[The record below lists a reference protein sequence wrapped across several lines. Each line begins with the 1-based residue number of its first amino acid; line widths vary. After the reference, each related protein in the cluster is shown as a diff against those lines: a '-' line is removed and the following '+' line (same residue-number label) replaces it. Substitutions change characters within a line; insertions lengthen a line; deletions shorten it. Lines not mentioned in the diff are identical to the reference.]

1 MWSEKDIEHYH
12 RMVNSHSVLVDATGT
27 ISLKINDKEIYYFS
41 FLFFD
46 RSLKTEPVPFL
57 EILTDRATTN
67 TLKSLLLQYLEDE
80 MKRYVYTSHS
90 VPVLCTTDCS
100 WPILKCLVECL
111 NAEKLEEYIARSYK
125 IASGH
130 VAETELP
137 SAQPKSFVRIS
148 LCHSMKSFSRK
159 IYSSFKTE
167 KTFIKFAMSLLA
179 NAGNLADIFFIA
191 RHLFTV
197 LLSKSSS
204 DCSTSKHHLEGMM
217 SAIESF
223 KEDSLKKTFFFF

>member
-1 MWSEKDIEHYH
+1 MTYPSKLYHRRLSALDDDAFEMGNLKEVPQSKNVLRQCSYEYRKGNRIDESLMTSLKALKGLYNEELKCRSVPGFIQYLSCGPLTIGMWSEKDIEHYH

-27 ISLKINDKEIYYFS
+27 ISLKINDKEIFYFS

-46 RSLKTEPVPFL
+46 RSVKTEPVPFL

-111 NAEKLEEYIARSYK
+111 NAEKLEEYIA
-125 IASGH
+125 
-130 VAETELP
+130 
-137 SAQPKSFVRIS
+137 
-148 LCHSMKSFSRK
+148 
-159 IYSSFKTE
+159 
-167 KTFIKFAMSLLA
+167 
-179 NAGNLADIFFIA
+179 
-191 RHLFTV
+191 
-197 LLSKSSS
+197 
-204 DCSTSKHHLEGMM
+204 
-217 SAIESF
+217 
-223 KEDSLKKTFFFF
+223 